1 MSSESGAAASGASV
15 QEGGDTPVAEC
26 QGLILGTNEIRNV
39 KNPNMDMQYAV
50 VSLVKIFLKCKNK

>member
-26 QGLILGTNEIRNV
+26 QGLILEQMKCQKSKHG
-39 KNPNMDMQYAV
+39 YAIC
-50 VSLVKIFLKCKNK
+50 SCKL

>member
-26 QGLILGTNEIRNV
+26 QALILEQMSKIKHVYAICVGFLV
-39 KNPNMDMQYAV
+39 KNILNI
-50 VSLVKIFLKCKNK
+50 KTIRI